1 MAVTQARG
9 ASFRDD
15 PNHYFGKTND
25 TKPVGSGVPN
35 GSTYKE
41 TDGEL
46 RLWRY
51 DAEEQ
56 KWNIDTHS
64 GGGGGGGDEDSSIPL
79 CGLGLLRESVR
90 KEDDYGK

>member
-25 TKPVGSGVPN
+25 TKPIGADVPN

-64 GGGGGGGDEDSSIPL
+64 GGGGGGGDEDIATD
-79 CGLGLLRESVR
+79 
-90 KEDDYGK
+90 EDIEGVIDDIWPDTPIG